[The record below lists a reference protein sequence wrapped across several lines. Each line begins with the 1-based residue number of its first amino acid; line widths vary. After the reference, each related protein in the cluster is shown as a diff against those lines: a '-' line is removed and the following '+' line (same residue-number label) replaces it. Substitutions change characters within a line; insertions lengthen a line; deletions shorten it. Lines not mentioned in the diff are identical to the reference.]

1 MCDCEGVHLCV
12 LALRETDDLFRISPV
27 TEQDKKKRLYFPP
40 NTYRGCNSPEMA
52 EQVLSFCFFSV
63 FCCISCL
70 I

>member
-12 LALRETDDLFRISPV
+12 LALQETDDLFRISPV
-27 TEQDKKKRLYFPP
+27 TERDLKKRLTEAVTPLNWLNRFY
-40 NTYRGCNSPEMA
+40 
-52 EQVLSFCFFSV
+52 LFCVFSV